1 MLIKIH
7 RGDNLP
13 DQPLAG
19 HGYAVATGEDTCDL
33 WFVNRVGQ
41 IIKQVTT
48 TGRQM
53 MTIKDDAWD
62 ASTGAFPV
70 SDTGD
75 VYIVGTP
82 GVIDGTYFPAGG
94 MLVAVGPNPSTTTIA
109 GSWFVNNPNQVG
121 TGSTVITTTQNQTTF
136 TLNDVFVADTL
147 TFTYRGYTLN
157 FNGDDMIVD
166 GADVEL
172 PNLGFELEAGET
184 VSFAYLQA
192 IPTN

>member
-1 MLIKIH
+1 MLINIH
-7 RGDNLP
+7 RVDELP
-13 DQPLAG
+13 DEVLPG

-33 WFVNRVGQ
+33 WFVNRVGA

-53 MTIKDDAWD
+53 MTIKDDNWD
-62 ASTGAFPV
+62 ASAGLFP
-70 SDTGD
+70 DAETGD
-75 VYIVGTP
+75 VFIVGTP
-82 GVIDGTYFPAGG
+82 GVVDGTYFPAGG

-121 TGSTVITTTQNQTTF
+121 TGSTVFTTTANQTVFTIPDTF
-136 TLNDVFVADTL
+136 VHDTL

-157 FNGDDMIVD
+157 FNGNDMIVAGSD
-166 GADVEL
+166 IEL
-172 PNLGFELEAGET
+172 PNLGFELEAGEE